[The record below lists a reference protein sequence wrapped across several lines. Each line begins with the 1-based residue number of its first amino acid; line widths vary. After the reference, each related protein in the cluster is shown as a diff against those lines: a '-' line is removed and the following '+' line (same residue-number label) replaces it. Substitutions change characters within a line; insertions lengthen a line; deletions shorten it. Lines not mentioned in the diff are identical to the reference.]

1 MKNAEDTDMIFI
13 LTAVLRMANWATE
26 ILLYGQPLLDFPC
39 TRRNNNKVRPGG
51 RLGAEEEYVDG
62 QRLERCVDVLGPWFE
77 YVSCLPASEFLCFTA
92 VEWGYVVMSII
103 VGLKLSLSPR
113 GGDCWCP
120 PSSWDHAAARK
131 RLGMGSFFR
140 RLARVGGGD
149 GDGSNSTTD
158 VLSASKVVVGVVARR
173 YERRVAALEEEEEG
187 EDVLKGGCPMLDG
200 SMEAYLSTWW
210 EDGFEHAGLGGDEFD
225 QDLWATMTML

>member
-1 MKNAEDTDMIFI
+1 MNNAEDTDTIFI

-39 TRRNNNKVRPGG
+39 TRRNNKVRPGG

-62 QRLERCVDVLGPWFE
+62 QRLERCVEVLGPWFE

-103 VGLKLSLSPR
+103 VGLKLSLPR
-113 GGDCWCP
+113 DDDCRCP

-131 RLGMGSFFR
+131 RLGMGTFFQ
-140 RLARVGGGD
+140 RLARVGGG
-149 GDGSNSTTD
+149 GED
-158 VLSASKVVVGVVARR
+158 VLSGSKVVVGVVARR
-173 YERRVAALEEEEEG
+173 YERRVAALEEEEE
-187 EDVLKGGCPMLDG
+187 DVAASCPMLDG
-200 SMEAYLSTWW
+200 SMDAYLSTWW
-210 EDGFEHAGLGGDEFD
+210 EDGFMHAGLGGDEFD